1 MATSEQQR
9 ENTMASGLMRK
20 QAGWL
25 AGVLAM
31 LVLGFSFAGPAGA
44 QTQTMTVAVRN
55 FEIIA
60 VDGNHLIL
68 RDERG
73 TSDYFVP
80 NDFVFTVDGKKM
92 TVADLKAGMKGSATV
107 TTTTTIT
114 PVVVT
119 ELRSGVVLQT
129 WSNSVLVLDRTDGVR
144 KRFTQDQLNDRGL
157 QIFKDGRAIPVSQL
171 NKGDEITATVV
182 SQNPPQV
189 LTERE
194 VEATLA
200 QSPGK
205 TDAPATKTEATAM
218 KSETTAM
225 KSEAT
230 AAKTEPAVVAAAP
243 TAPMPTQSTATAP
256 AAEAAGLGTAWYVLI
271 AVVIAA
277 VLFLIMRRRKE
288 ESVSP

>member
-1 MATSEQQR
+1 
-9 ENTMASGLMRK
+9 MASGLMRK

-25 AGVLAM
+25 AGVLAL
-31 LVLGFSFAGPAGA
+31 LVLGFSFAGPASA

-55 FEIIA
+55 FEIVA

-129 WSNSVLVLDRTDGVR
+129 WSSSVLVLDRTDGVR
-144 KRFTQDQLNDRGL
+144 KRFTQDQVNARGL
-157 QIFKDGRAIPVSQL
+157 QIFKDGRVIPISQL

-182 SQNPPQV
+182 SQRPPEV

-200 QSPGK
+200 QSS
-205 TDAPATKTEATAM
+205 AKTEAPAAKTEAAAAKTEAPAM
-218 KSETTAM
+218 KSEP
-225 KSEAT
+225 T
-230 AAKTEPAVVAAAP
+230 AAKTEAPAAVAAP
-243 TAPMPTQSTATAP
+243 TAPVATQSTAPAP
-256 AAEAAGLGTAWYVLI
+256 APAPASSGLGTAWYVLI

-288 ESVSP
+288 ESVAP

>member
-1 MATSEQQR
+1 
-9 ENTMASGLMRK
+9 MASGTMMK
-20 QAGWL
+20 KAAWL

-31 LVLGFSFAGPAGA
+31 LVLGFTFAGATSA
-44 QTQTMTVAVRN
+44 QQTQTMTTAVRN
-55 FEIIA
+55 FEIVA
-60 VDGNHLIL
+60 VDGNHLIV

-73 TSDYFVP
+73 TNDYFVP
-80 NDFVFTVDGKKM
+80 NDFVFTVNGKKM
-92 TVADLKAGMKGSATV
+92 TVSDLKAGMKGSATV

-144 KRFTQDQLNDRGL
+144 KRFTQDQVNARGL
-157 QIFKDGRAIPVSQL
+157 QIFKDGRVIPISQL
-171 NKGDEITATVV
+171 NKGDEITATVI
-182 SQNPPQV
+182 SQRPPEV
-189 LTERE
+189 VTERE

-200 QSPGK
+200 QAPAK
-205 TDAPATKTEATAM
+205 TDAPAPKTEATAM
-218 KSETTAM
+218 KSEP
-225 KSEAT
+225 T
-230 AAKTEPAVVAAAP
+230 AAKTEAPAVAAAP
-243 TAPMPTQSTATAP
+243 TPPMATQPTAP
-256 AAEAAGLGTAWYVLI
+256 APAPEASGLGTAWYVLI

>member
-1 MATSEQQR
+1 
-9 ENTMASGLMRK
+9 MASGLMRK

-31 LVLGFSFAGPAGA
+31 LVLGFSVAGAASA

-55 FEIIA
+55 FEIVA

-92 TVADLKAGMKGSATV
+92 TVADLKAGMKGTATV

-119 ELRSGVVLQT
+119 ELRSGVVLST
-129 WSNSVLVLDRTDGVR
+129 WVNSVTVLDRTDGVR
-144 KRFTQDQLNDRGL
+144 KKFTQDQLNARGL
-157 QIFKDGRAIPVSQL
+157 QIYKDGRVIPISQL
-171 NKGDEITATVV
+171 NKGDEITATVI
-182 SQNPPQV
+182 SQRPPEV
-189 LTERE
+189 VTERE

-200 QSPGK
+200 QAPAK
-205 TDAPATKTEATAM
+205 TDAPAPKTEATAM
-218 KSETTAM
+218 KSEP
-225 KSEAT
+225 T
-230 AAKTEPAVVAAAP
+230 AAKTEAPAVAAAP
-243 TAPMPTQSTATAP
+243 TAPMATQPTAP
-256 AAEAAGLGTAWYVLI
+256 APAPEASGLGTAWYVLI

>member
-1 MATSEQQR
+1 
-9 ENTMASGLMRK
+9 MASGLMRK
-20 QAGWL
+20 QARWL

-31 LVLGFSFAGPAGA
+31 LVLGFGFAGAAGA

-55 FEIIA
+55 FEIVA

-157 QIFKDGRAIPVSQL
+157 QIFKDGRAIPISQL

-182 SQNPPQV
+182 SQRPPQV

-200 QSPGK
+200 QAPAK
-205 TDAPATKTEATAM
+205 TEAPATKTEATAM
-218 KSETTAM
+218 KSEP
-225 KSEAT
+225 T
-230 AAKTEPAVVAAAP
+230 AAKTESPAVAAAP
-243 TAPMPTQSTATAP
+243 TAPMTTQSTATAP
-256 AAEAAGLGTAWYVLI
+256 APEASGLGTAWYVLI